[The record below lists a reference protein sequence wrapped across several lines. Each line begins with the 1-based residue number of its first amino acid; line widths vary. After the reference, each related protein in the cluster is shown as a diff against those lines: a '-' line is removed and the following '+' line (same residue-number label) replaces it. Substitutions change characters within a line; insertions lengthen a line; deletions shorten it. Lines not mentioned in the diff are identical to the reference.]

1 MSARVRWGLTLVL
14 LTLANPIL
22 ADEPASTPKPTP
34 APNPEAVQQYSQAMQ
49 AYINSDPFAA
59 RQMAESAAR
68 NNGVINMSE
77 LDPEVVA
84 RMQQI
89 GHSIPGLAPQLRPE
103 DAEVLKAKKATRV
116 AEKDALGKVIEQHP
130 EILNHIVEMAVNE
143 KNEQEAMRAI
153 LSLGTRAIPAHLK
166 MLEHKDS
173 KYRMAATANL
183 AFAALDDSVE
193 YPVATVLPA
202 LSRVAQE
209 DADPKVQEAAQQGL
223 AVLIGFLAND
233 DYRRQVKQ
241 QAMAPLSFVAP

>member
-1 MSARVRWGLTLVL
+1 MPAFARFTFALVL
-14 LTLANPIL
+14 IAVGSPIL
-22 ADEPASTPKPTP
+22 ADEPATTPKSAP
-34 APNPEAVQQYSQAMQ
+34 APNPAVVQQYSQAMQ
-49 AYINSDPFAA
+49 AYLNSDPFVA

-68 NNGVINMSE
+68 NNGVVNMSE

-103 DAEVLKAKKATRV
+103 DAEVLNAKKATRV
-116 AEKDALGKVIEQHP
+116 AEKDALSKVIEQHP

-143 KNEQEAMRAI
+143 KNEQEAMRAL
-153 LSLGTRAIPAHLK
+153 LSLGTKAIPAHLK
-166 MLEHKDS
+166 MLEHEDP

-193 YPVATVLPA
+193 YPVETVLPA
-202 LSRVAQE
+202 ISRVAQE
-209 DADPKVQEAAQQGL
+209 DTDPKVKEAAQEHL
-223 AVLIGFLAND
+223 AVLISFLAND
-233 DYRRQVKQ
+233 DYRRQFKQ